1 MPSESTARAPTD
13 RLDALASAL
22 RDAGVAPER
31 SAQLLSAAA
40 AATMHAVTLE
50 ALREKDAEPVAKAAA
65 AHDPLRLAA

>member
-1 MPSESTARAPTD
+1 MPSESTVRALTD

-50 ALREKDAEPVAKAAA
+50 ALREKESEPVAEAAT